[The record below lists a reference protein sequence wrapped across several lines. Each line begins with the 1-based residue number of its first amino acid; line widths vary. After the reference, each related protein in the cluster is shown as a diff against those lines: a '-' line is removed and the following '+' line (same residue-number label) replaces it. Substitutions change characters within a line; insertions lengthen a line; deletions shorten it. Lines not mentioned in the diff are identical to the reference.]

1 MLHVAFVSQGLEIHS
16 SMSEKF
22 NKNVVKVIRLYLRG
36 FLSNRDYKEIK
47 TSLSISYCIPVK
59 PEGQSNFDLLKIIS
73 YQVTCTGSS
82 ITSKSSLALA
92 II

>member
-1 MLHVAFVSQGLEIHS
+1 MLQGLEIHS

-59 PEGQSNFDLLKIIS
+59 PEGQSNFALL
-73 YQVTCTGSS
+73 
-82 ITSKSSLALA
+82 
-92 II
+92 

>member
-1 MLHVAFVSQGLEIHS
+1 MI
-16 SMSEKF
+16 MK
-22 NKNVVKVIRLYLRG
+22 
-36 FLSNRDYKEIK
+36 IK

-82 ITSKSSLALA
+82 ITSKSFLTLAS
-92 II
+92 I